1 MGAGIV
7 PGMIVPYTMLNPDT
21 LRGIVEEFVLREGTD
36 YGYGASVGSESRT
49 TASLDTKVAQVMKQL
64 ERGDVA
70 VVYDAETE
78 SCDLVTKGSKAYREA
93 AASTVTDEE

>member
-7 PGMIVPYTMLNPDT
+7 PGMIIPYTMLNCDT

-36 YGYGASVGSESRT
+36 YGYGTSVGSESRT

-78 SCDLVTKGSKAYREA
+78 SCDLVTKGSKAYSEA
-93 AASTVTDEE
+93 TASAVAEKE